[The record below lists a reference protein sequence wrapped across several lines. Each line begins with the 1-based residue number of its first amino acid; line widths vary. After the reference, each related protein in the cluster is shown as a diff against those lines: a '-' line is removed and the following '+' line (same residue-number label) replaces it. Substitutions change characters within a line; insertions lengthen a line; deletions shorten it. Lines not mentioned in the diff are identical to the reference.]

1 VAQCIAGHLLQDQR
15 KETLMSIV
23 IVDHALAR
31 EKFLKKPFRL
41 KHTLAG
47 HPLFALPRLIELAK
61 SQPRDAIEYNS
72 GKVAIGAK
80 PDEVPKLD
88 MPVVDVIK
96 SIEKANAWM
105 VIKFVENDP
114 AYGALL
120 EGFVREANEAA
131 GLKPSDYSDLQGFI
145 FVSSAKATTPFH
157 NDAEENILIQI
168 KGDKFVRTF
177 DNDDRALISEEN
189 MEISPDQHRNKH
201 YEEWFEQRATMHSL
215 KPGDAVHM
223 PYMVPHWVSTGN
235 TYSISMAMTWKTPEV
250 VRLNKI
256 RLMNGTLRRYGL
268 AQRPPGASPSLDA
281 AKVFVHDAIRA
292 VIDPIRKSET
302 ARRMLRGLI
311 YGKKANYYLETK
323 PKGGM

>member
-1 VAQCIAGHLLQDQR
+1 MAV
-15 KETLMSIV
+15 
-23 IVDHALAR
+23 
-31 EKFLKKPFRL
+31 
-41 KHTLAG
+41 
-47 HPLFALPRLIELAK
+47 
-61 SQPRDAIEYNS
+61 
-72 GKVAIGAK
+72 GAK

-88 MPVVDVIK
+88 MPIETVIK

-114 AYGALL
+114 QYRAIL
-120 EGFVREANEAA
+120 ESFVREANEAA
-131 GLKPSDYSDLQGFI
+131 GRKPSDYSDLQGFI

-157 NDAEENILIQI
+157 VDWEENILIQI

-177 DNDDRALISEEN
+177 DNSDYSLVTEEAL
-189 MEISPDQHRNKH
+189 EISPSKHRNQS
-201 YEEWFEQRATMHSL
+201 YTQSSEERATLHSL

-223 PYMVPHWVSTGN
+223 PYTIPHWVSTGS

-250 VRLNKI
+250 KRLNKI

-268 AQRPPGASPSLDA
+268 PQRPPGASPALDA
-281 AKVFVHDAIRA
+281 AKVFAHDAARV
-292 VIDPIRKSET
+292 VIDPLRKSET

-323 PKGGM
+323 EKGGM